1 MKIKEHNVS
10 TGQITERDATNEEL
24 AQNKIDELE
33 RAEQREKIAADALA
47 KAEVL
52 ARLGITEAEAA
63 LLLA

>member
-1 MKIKEHNVS
+1 MKILEHNAT
-10 TGQITERDATNEEL
+10 TGQVIERDATKEEL
-24 AQNKIDELE
+24 AQTKIDELE

-47 KAEVL
+47 KAAVL